1 MMNSKSPKPRRRKSE
16 SPFKDNLRAILDERG
31 ISQRGA
37 AEIMGVSV
45 TVVHDWLQGSYPNDP
60 NAVLKFC
67 KAIGCDFQW
76 MLTGE
81 DSSPHQ
87 IQSNLSQFFD
97 IEDDPMFSGI
107 FKIEAKRLKK
117 K

>member
-1 MMNSKSPKPRRRKSE
+1 MMSNDAKPKRRKAE
-16 SPFKDNLRAILDERG
+16 SPFKDNLKAILNERG
-31 ISQRGA
+31 ISQKGA
-37 AEIMGVSV
+37 AEIMGVSI

-60 NAVLKFC
+60 SAVLKVC

-81 DSSPHQ
+81 DSSKNQ
-87 IQSNLSQFFD
+87 IQSNLAQFFD
-97 IEDDPMFSGI
+97 IEDEPMFSGI

-117 K
+117 R

>member
-1 MMNSKSPKPRRRKSE
+1 MSKNTKPKRKKAD
-16 SPFKDNLRAILDERG
+16 SPFKDNLKAILSERG
-31 ISQRGA
+31 ISQKGA

-60 NAVLKFC
+60 SAVLKFC

-76 MLTGE
+76 ILTGE
-81 DSSPHQ
+81 SSSTNQ
-87 IQSNLSQFFD
+87 IQPNLAQFFD
-97 IEDDPMFSGI
+97 IEDEPMFSGI

-117 K
+117 R